1 MDKSSIHFAK
11 GVSGSIREAVM
22 DSLQV
27 HNVALSEKYL
37 GMPSDVG
44 VSTNGAF
51 KYLKDRV
58 WKRVQGWLE
67 QTLSSGGKE
76 VLIKSVAQAIPTF
89 SMSCFRLP
97 RGLCQHIDNLLRSF
111 WWGSK
116 EGKRKTCW
124 VAWEEMAKP
133 KYMGGM
139 GFRDIEIFNLAL
151 LARQAWR
158 ILQDPDSLSAR
169 VLKAVYFPSN
179 LFLEADLG
187 PSPSRVW
194 RAIVDGK
201 EVLKQG
207 LIRRIG
213 TGEDTEV
220 WHSNWLPRDGQLR
233 PICCISDTPPGKV
246 SELINP
252 LTFTWDLQAVDTH
265 FLPMDGELIRS
276 ILLSGRRQEDFWA
289 WHYEKSGVFSVR
301 SAYRMLVT
309 TRERR
314 SNWIEHNPGRSD
326 VEADQKDW
334 TDLWSVK
341 VPSKIRVFLWRLA
354 KHSIPTGDVRHRR
367 NMAQTSNCSI
377 CGGQD
382 SWKHSLLE
390 CNMARC
396 VWALQCDELVDF
408 ISQAQ
413 DDNARGWIH
422 EAIAG
427 LAHDKLV
434 RLVVTL
440 WAIWHARR
448 KAIHENIFQSPLS
461 THSFI
466 ERFIADLETAMPTV
480 ERKGDAGAGCA
491 PAAAPKWIP
500 PPQGLMKVNV
510 DAALS
515 KNSDIVAMAAV
526 ARDGAGAFMGASALV
541 MKGISDPETAEV
553 LACREGL
560 ALAADLMIR
569 RVRIA
574 TDCACAV
581 RSMAGP
587 GMGRYNHVIREMKA
601 GMANFEKAEVVHEW
615 RVSNTDA
622 HALARSS
629 ICESL
634 GRHVWFFDP
643 PDGVCTSY
651 AV

>member
-1 MDKSSIHFAK
+1 M
-11 GVSGSIREAVM
+11 
-22 DSLQV
+22 
-27 HNVALSEKYL
+27 
-37 GMPSDVG
+37 
-44 VSTNGAF
+44 
-51 KYLKDRV
+51 
-58 WKRVQGWLE
+58 
-67 QTLSSGGKE
+67 
-76 VLIKSVAQAIPTF
+76 
-89 SMSCFRLP
+89 
-97 RGLCQHIDNLLRSF
+97 
-111 WWGSK
+111 
-116 EGKRKTCW
+116 
-124 VAWEEMAKP
+124 
-133 KYMGGM
+133 
-139 GFRDIEIFNLAL
+139 
-151 LARQAWR
+151 
-158 ILQDPDSLSAR
+158 
-169 VLKAVYFPSN
+169 
-179 LFLEADLG
+179 
-187 PSPSRVW
+187 
-194 RAIVDGK
+194 
-201 EVLKQG
+201 
-207 LIRRIG
+207 
-213 TGEDTEV
+213 
-220 WHSNWLPRDGQLR
+220 
-233 PICCISDTPPGKV
+233 
-246 SELINP
+246 
-252 LTFTWDLQAVDTH
+252 
-265 FLPMDGELIRS
+265 
-276 ILLSGRRQEDFWA
+276 
-289 WHYEKSGVFSVR
+289 
-301 SAYRMLVT
+301 
-309 TRERR
+309 
-314 SNWIEHNPGRSD
+314 
-326 VEADQKDW
+326 
-334 TDLWSVK
+334 DLWSVK
-341 VPSKIRVFLWRLA
+341 VPSKIWVFLWRLA
-354 KHSIPTGDVRHRR
+354 KHCIPTGDVRHRR

-510 DAALS
+510 DATLS

-587 GMGRYNHVIREMKA
+587 GMGRYGHVIRVMKA
-601 GMANFEKAEVVHEW
+601 GMTNFERAEVVHEG
-615 RVSNTDA
+615 RASNTDA

-629 ICESL
+629 IYESL
-634 GRHVWFFDP
+634 RRHVWFFNP
-643 PDGVCTSY
+643 LDGVCTSY